1 MKSVSNIEISIKKG
15 NGKNKKFSFVKFFQ
29 LDLSLLV
36 LIISNIIT
44 IIFAITEH
52 WSLLIVMWIY
62 LAQSIIIGIF
72 NFIRIL
78 TLKNFSTE
86 NFKINGMNVDAT
98 SSTKYYT
105 AFFFLFH
112 YGFFHFVY
120 IIFLLAGSTAP
131 LEGKA
136 VAITGLS
143 LLFIFINIAI
153 FFGNHLFSFI
163 YNYEKDSK
171 KVKNIGT
178 VMFFP
183 YARIIPMH
191 LTIVFGLFLI
201 NNTGS
206 LIFFLILKTIADII
220 MHQVEHYI

>member
-1 MKSVSNIEISIKKG
+1 MRVKIKSGDSQVSSVNQKTDFTELF
-15 NGKNKKFSFVKFFQ
+15 N
-29 LDLSLLV
+29 LDLSLFL
-36 LIISNIIT
+36 LILSNIIT
-44 IIFAITEH
+44 IILAVTEN
-52 WSLLIVMWIY
+52 WSLITLIWIFWT
-62 LAQSIIIGIF
+62 QSIIIGIF

-86 NFKINGMNVDAT
+86 NFYINHMPVAPT
-98 SSTKYYT
+98 KSTKYFT
-105 AFFFLFH
+105 AFFFLIH

-120 IIFLLAGSTAP
+120 FVFLLAGSAFQIAGNSLP
-131 LEGKA
+131 
-136 VAITGLS
+136 ITGLS

-153 FFGNHLFSFI
+153 FFGNHLYSFI
-163 YNYEKDSK
+163 ANYEKDSK

-191 LTIVFGLFLI
+191 LTIVFGIFLI
-201 NNTGS
+201 HSTGA

-220 MHQVEHYI
+220 MHQIEHKI